1 MSEMD
6 EALVEFLIE
15 CQDNLLRMDLEL
27 LELEKS
33 TDPELVKSIFRVMH
47 TIKGSAGFLGLSKL
61 EKLTHAAENL
71 LSKIRDGSLAPNA
84 KITSALLASVD
95 GTRAILSSLESNQN
109 EGNSDSDSI
118 IKALVD
124 CATGT
129 APIVKE
135 KPAQT
140 SQTSPPSTAA
150 LEKPEQF
157 SPVELTAPVN
167 VELDE
172 ALKEFLIECQENLS
186 RMDIELLQLEKSS
199 DPELVKSIFRVMH
212 TIKGSAGFLG
222 LSKLEKL
229 THAAETL
236 LAKIRDGSLQPNAI
250 IISALL
256 SAIDGTRTILSSL
269 ESNLN
274 EGKSDSDNII
284 KTLNDCINP
293 KPSLIEPQVEK
304 PPVEIKLNPKPVI
317 SPTLVHT
324 KDRASSFSDAA
335 KPVTLQA
342 GSGTLVLEMPP
353 APISAPKEKTE
364 EIHKEIVS
372 ALSDSSVRIPVEIL
386 DKLMSLVSELVLS
399 RNQLLQCSTRLNDS
413 MLQVASRQFNL
424 VTSELQEA
432 LMKTRMQPISNVWNK
447 FPRMVREVAFKLGK
461 QINLQMQGADTELD
475 KTLIEA
481 IKDPLTHLV
490 RNSIDHGIESPEG
503 RARANKKPEGILLLR
518 AYHESGRV
526 NVVISDDGK
535 GIDLNRVKA
544 KALEKQLLSSDQL
557 AQMGD
562 NSLLQ
567 LIFLPGFS
575 TAEKVTSVSGRGV
588 GMDVVKN
595 NIEKIGGMIDIQS
608 EVNKGTTIHLR
619 IPLTLAIIKALTI
632 SAAGQSF
639 AIPQTHIIELLRLK
653 DDSKVGGIEYV
664 HETPVYR
671 FRGKLIPLIN
681 LSELLQVKS
690 LSDIKFHPN
699 HIVILQA
706 EDKQF
711 GLLVDSVKDTNE
723 IVVKPLPT
731 RLKGVG
737 CFAGVTIMGDGLVQ
751 LILDV
756 SGVARLGKALP
767 KIRDL
772 GIQDL
777 SKQDAIQEDKQLVGE
792 GLLLVS
798 PGGESQIAIPLE
810 QVVRLEE
817 FKESQLEKTSDMF
830 LVQYREGILPIYNL
844 GKILGIKNS
853 FDTQNITRKI
863 QVVVHKFEGKYV
875 GLAVE
880 KILDTVYESIKI
892 LGDSTKH
899 GIKKTGV
906 VSGKITEFVD
916 LDVLLALTVKKS
928 EVLS

>member
-6 EALVEFLIE
+6 EALAEFLIE
-15 CQDNLLRMDLEL
+15 CQENLSRMDLEL
-27 LELEKS
+27 LQLEKS

-71 LSKIRDGSLAPNA
+71 LSKIRDGSVKPTAL
-84 KITSALLASVD
+84 IT
-95 GTRAILSSLESNQN
+95 
-109 EGNSDSDSI
+109 
-118 IKALVD
+118 
-124 CATGT
+124 
-129 APIVKE
+129 
-135 KPAQT
+135 
-140 SQTSPPSTAA
+140 
-150 LEKPEQF
+150 
-157 SPVELTAPVN
+157 
-167 VELDE
+167 
-172 ALKEFLIECQENLS
+172 
-186 RMDIELLQLEKSS
+186 
-199 DPELVKSIFRVMH
+199 
-212 TIKGSAGFLG
+212 
-222 LSKLEKL
+222 
-229 THAAETL
+229 
-236 LAKIRDGSLQPNAI
+236 
-250 IISALL
+250 SALL
-256 SAIDGTRTILSSL
+256 SAIDGTRVILSSL
-269 ESNLN
+269 ETNQN
-274 EGKSDSDNII
+274 EGNSDSDTII
-284 KTLNDCINP
+284 KALNNCTQPNVIISDTIANTYTP
-293 KPSLIEPQVEK
+293 
-304 PPVEIKLNPKPVI
+304 EIKPAVAQ
-317 SPTLVHT
+317 TLVFP
-324 KDRASSFSDAA
+324 KDATSSFSEAA
-335 KPVTLQA
+335 TPVTETVKSA
-342 GSGTLVLEMPP
+342 TLVVEKSP
-353 APISAPKEKTE
+353 AVISAPKEKIE
-364 EIHKEIVS
+364 EPYREVAS
-372 ALSDSSVRIPVEIL
+372 ALSDSSVRIPVDIL
-386 DKLMSLVSELVLS
+386 DKLMSLASELVLS

-490 RNSIDHGIESPEG
+490 RNSIDHGIESPEV
-503 RARANKKPEGILLLR
+503 RSRANKKPEGTLLLR

-526 NVVISDDGK
+526 NIVISDDGK

-557 AQMGD
+557 SQMGD
-562 NSLLQ
+562 NSVLQ

-575 TAEKVTSVSGRGV
+575 TAEKITSVSGRGV

-619 IPLTLAIIKALTI
+619 IPLTLAIIKALSIT
-632 SAAGQSF
+632 AAGQSF
-639 AIPQTHIIELLRLK
+639 TIPQTHITELLRLK
-653 DDSKVGGIEYV
+653 DDIKIGGIEYV
-664 HETPVYR
+664 HETPVFR
-671 FRGKLIPLIN
+671 FRGKLIPLVN
-681 LSELLQVKS
+681 LAELLQ
-690 LSDIKFHPN
+690 IKGQSIIQAQPN

-706 EDKQF
+706 EDRQF
-711 GLLVDSVKDTNE
+711 GLLVDAVKDTNE
-723 IVVKPLPT
+723 IVVKPLPS

-756 SGVARLGKALP
+756 SGVARLGRVLP

-772 GIQDL
+772 SIKDL
-777 SKQDAIQEDKQLVGE
+777 AKQDEILADKQTAGE

-798 PGGESQIAIPLE
+798 AGAESQIAIALE

-817 FKESQLEKTSDMF
+817 FKESQLEKTSDMS
-830 LVQYREGILPIYNL
+830 LVQYREGIMPVYNL
-844 GKILGIKNS
+844 GNILGIKGGVVTV
-853 FDTQNITRKI
+853 DKARKI
-863 QVVVHKFEGKYV
+863 PVVVHNYGGKYV

-892 LGDSTKH
+892 NGESTGL

-916 LDVLLALTVKKS
+916 LGVLLASTVKKL

>member
-15 CQDNLLRMDLEL
+15 CQENLSRMDLEL

-71 LSKIRDGSLAPNA
+71 LSKIRDGSLQPTTA
-84 KITSALLASVD
+84 ITSALLAAID

-109 EGNSDSDSI
+109 EGNSDSEAI
-118 IKALVD
+118 IKTLND
-124 CATGT
+124 CTKPTPA
-129 APIVKE
+129 IVKE
-135 KPAQT
+135 API
-140 SQTSPPSTAA
+140 
-150 LEKPEQF
+150 
-157 SPVELTAPVN
+157 PVASSVN
-167 VELDE
+167 VEMDE

-186 RMDIELLQLEKSS
+186 RMDLELLQLEKST

-229 THAAETL
+229 THAAENL
-236 LAKIRDGSLQPNAI
+236 LSKIRDGSLQATTI
-250 IISALL
+250 ITSALL
-256 SAIDGTRTILSSL
+256 AAIDGTRAILSSL
-269 ESNLN
+269 ESNQN
-274 EGKSDSDNII
+274 EGNSDSEAII
-284 KTLNDCINP
+284 KALNDCTKAPASVGNA
-293 KPSLIEPQVEK
+293 
-304 PPVEIKLNPKPVI
+304 PVAKTPAPEIKPNPAPVI
-317 SPTLVHT
+317 APTLVFPNPAPVIAPT
-324 KDRASSFSDAA
+324 MVFPRDAGTSFSDAV
-335 KPVTLQA
+335 KPATPLTSVI
-342 GSGTLVLEMPP
+342 EK
-353 APISAPKEKTE
+353 APDTVSVIKEKIE
-364 EIHKEIVS
+364 EPHREVAS
-372 ALSDSSVRIPVEIL
+372 ALSDSSVRIPVDVL
-386 DKLMSLVSELVLS
+386 DKLMSLASELVLS

-413 MLQVASRQFNL
+413 LLQVASRQFNL

-461 QINLQMQGADTELD
+461 QINLQMQGAETELD

-503 RARANKKPEGILLLR
+503 RARANKKPEGTLLLR

-557 AQMGD
+557 SQMGD
-562 NSLLQ
+562 NSVLQ

-575 TAEKVTSVSGRGV
+575 TAEKITSVSGRGV

-608 EVNKGTTIHLR
+608 ELNKGTTIHLR
-619 IPLTLAIIKALTI
+619 IPLTLAIIKALSIT
-632 SAAGQSF
+632 AAGQSF
-639 AIPQTHIIELLRLK
+639 TIPQTHITELLRIK
-653 DDSKVGGIEYV
+653 DDSKIGGIEYV
-664 HETPVYR
+664 HETPVFR

-681 LSELLQVKS
+681 LAELLQIKGKS
-690 LSDIKFHPN
+690 ETQSKPN
-699 HIVILQA
+699 HLVILQA
-706 EDKQF
+706 EDRQF

-723 IVVKPLPT
+723 IVVKPLPS

-756 SGVARLGKALP
+756 SGVARLGRVLP

-772 GIQDL
+772 GIKDL
-777 SKQDAIQEDKQLVGE
+777 SAQDEIKADNQSAGE

-798 PGGESQIAIPLE
+798 AGGESQIAIPLE

-817 FKESQLEKTSDMF
+817 FRPHQLEKTGEMH
-830 LVQYREGILPIYNL
+830 LVQYREGIMPIYNL
-844 GKILGIKNS
+844 GNILGIKGGVEIQ
-853 FDTQNITRKI
+853 DKTRKI
-863 QVVVHKFEGKYV
+863 QVVVHNYAGKYV

-892 LGDSTKH
+892 NGESTGQ

-916 LDVLLALTVKKS
+916 LGVLLALTVKKS
-928 EVLS
+928 EVVS

>member
-1 MSEMD
+1 MD
-6 EALVEFLIE
+6 EALKEFLIE
-15 CQDNLLRMDLEL
+15 CQENLSRMDLEL

-71 LSKIRDGSLAPNA
+71 LSKIRDGSLQPTAL
-84 KITSALLASVD
+84 ITSALLAAID

-109 EGNSDSDSI
+109 EGNSDSEAI
-118 IKALVD
+118 IKALND
-124 CATGT
+124 CTK
-129 APIVKE
+129 APAVSVGNAPAAKTPAPEI
-135 KPAQT
+135 KPN
-140 SQTSPPSTAA
+140 P
-150 LEKPEQF
+150 
-157 SPVELTAPVN
+157 APVIAPTM
-167 VELDE
+167 VFPRD
-172 ALKEFLIECQENLS
+172 
-186 RMDIELLQLEKSS
+186 
-199 DPELVKSIFRVMH
+199 
-212 TIKGSAGFLG
+212 AG
-222 LSKLEKL
+222 
-229 THAAETL
+229 T
-236 LAKIRDGSLQPNAI
+236 
-250 IISALL
+250 
-256 SAIDGTRTILSSL
+256 
-269 ESNLN
+269 
-274 EGKSDSDNII
+274 
-284 KTLNDCINP
+284 
-293 KPSLIEPQVEK
+293 
-304 PPVEIKLNPKPVI
+304 
-317 SPTLVHT
+317 
-324 KDRASSFSDAA
+324 SFSDAL
-335 KPVTLQA
+335 KPVTLVMEKA
-342 GSGTLVLEMPP
+342 PDTVSTLKDK
-353 APISAPKEKTE
+353 IE
-364 EIHKEIVS
+364 EPQRETAS
-372 ALSDSSVRIPVEIL
+372 ALSDSSVRIPVDVL
-386 DKLMSLVSELVLS
+386 DKLMSLASELVLS

-413 MLQVASRQFNL
+413 LLQVASRQFNL

-461 QINLQMQGADTELD
+461 QINLQMQGAETELD

-490 RNSIDHGIESPEG
+490 RNSIDHGIESPDG
-503 RARANKKPEGILLLR
+503 RARANKKPEGTLLLR

-557 AQMGD
+557 SQMGD
-562 NSLLQ
+562 NSVLQ

-575 TAEKVTSVSGRGV
+575 TAEKITSVSGRGV

-619 IPLTLAIIKALTI
+619 IPLTLAIIKALSIT
-632 SAAGQSF
+632 AAGQSF
-639 AIPQTHIIELLRLK
+639 TIPQTHITELLRIK
-653 DDSKVGGIEYV
+653 DDSKIGGIEFV
-664 HETPVYR
+664 HETPVFR

-681 LSELLQVKS
+681 LAELLQIKGKS
-690 LSDIKFHPN
+690 ETQSQPN
-699 HIVILQA
+699 HLVILQA
-706 EDKQF
+706 EDRQF

-723 IVVKPLPT
+723 IVVKPIPS

-756 SGVARLGKALP
+756 SGVARLGRVLP

-772 GIQDL
+772 GIKDL
-777 SKQDAIQEDKQLVGE
+777 STQDEIQVDKQTAGE

-798 PGGESQIAIPLE
+798 AGGESQIAISLE

-817 FKESQLEKTSDMF
+817 FRPQQLEKTGEMH
-830 LVQYREGILPIYNL
+830 LVQYREGIMPVYNL
-844 GKILGIKNS
+844 GNILGIKGGVEIQDKN
-853 FDTQNITRKI
+853 RKI
-863 QVVVHKFEGKYV
+863 QVVVHNYAGKYV
-875 GLAVE
+875 GLVVE

-892 LGDSTKH
+892 NGDSTGQ

-916 LDVLLALTVKKS
+916 LGLLLAQTVKKS
-928 EVLS
+928 EVVS

>member
-15 CQDNLLRMDLEL
+15 CQENLSRMDLEL

-71 LSKIRDGSLAPNA
+71 LSKIRDGSLQPTTA
-84 KITSALLASVD
+84 ITSALLAAID

-109 EGNSDSDSI
+109 EGSSDSEAI
-118 IKALVD
+118 IKTLND
-124 CATGT
+124 CTKPTPA
-129 APIVKE
+129 IVKE
-135 KPAQT
+135 API
-140 SQTSPPSTAA
+140 
-150 LEKPEQF
+150 
-157 SPVELTAPVN
+157 PVASSVN
-167 VELDE
+167 VEMDE

-186 RMDIELLQLEKSS
+186 RMDLELLQLEKST

-229 THAAETL
+229 THAAENL
-236 LAKIRDGSLQPNAI
+236 LSKIRDGSLQATTI
-250 IISALL
+250 ITSALL
-256 SAIDGTRTILSSL
+256 AAIDGTRAILSSL
-269 ESNLN
+269 ESNQN
-274 EGKSDSDNII
+274 EGNSDSEAII
-284 KTLNDCINP
+284 KALNDCT
-293 KPSLIEPQVEK
+293 KA
-304 PPVEIKLNPKPVI
+304 PVSVGNAPAAKAPAPEIKPNPAPVIAPTMVFPNPAPVIAPTMVFPRDAGSSFLDAVKPVPSTAI
-317 SPTLVHT
+317 PATLVIE
-324 KDRASSFSDAA
+324 K
-335 KPVTLQA
+335 
-342 GSGTLVLEMPP
+342 
-353 APISAPKEKTE
+353 APDTVSVMKEKIE
-364 EIHKEIVS
+364 EPHREVAS
-372 ALSDSSVRIPVEIL
+372 ALSDSSVRIPVDVL
-386 DKLMSLVSELVLS
+386 DKLMSLASELVLS

-413 MLQVASRQFNL
+413 LLQVASRQFNL

-461 QINLQMQGADTELD
+461 QINLQMQGAETELD

-503 RARANKKPEGILLLR
+503 RARANKKPEGTLLLR

-557 AQMGD
+557 SQMGD
-562 NSLLQ
+562 NSVLQ

-575 TAEKVTSVSGRGV
+575 TAEKITSVSGRGV

-608 EVNKGTTIHLR
+608 ELNKGTTIHLR
-619 IPLTLAIIKALTI
+619 IPLTLAIIKALSIT
-632 SAAGQSF
+632 AAGQSF
-639 AIPQTHIIELLRLK
+639 TIPQTHITELLRVK
-653 DDSKVGGIEYV
+653 DDSKIGGIEYV
-664 HETPVYR
+664 HETPVFR

-681 LSELLQVKS
+681 LAELLQIKGKS
-690 LSDIKFHPN
+690 ETQSKPN
-699 HIVILQA
+699 HLVILQA
-706 EDKQF
+706 EDRQF

-723 IVVKPLPT
+723 IVVKPLPS

-756 SGVARLGKALP
+756 SGVARLGRVLP

-772 GIQDL
+772 GIKDL
-777 SKQDAIQEDKQLVGE
+777 SAQDEIKADNQSAGE

-798 PGGESQIAIPLE
+798 AGGESQIAIPLE

-817 FKESQLEKTSDMF
+817 FRPHQLEKTGEMH
-830 LVQYREGILPIYNL
+830 LVQYREGIMPIYNL
-844 GKILGIKNS
+844 GNILGIKGGVEIQ
-853 FDTQNITRKI
+853 DKTRKI
-863 QVVVHKFEGKYV
+863 QVVVHNYAGKYV

-892 LGDSTKH
+892 NGESTGQ

-916 LDVLLALTVKKS
+916 LGVLLALTVKKS
-928 EVLS
+928 EVVS

>member
-15 CQDNLLRMDLEL
+15 CQENLSRMDLEL

-71 LSKIRDGSLAPNA
+71 LSKIRDGSLQPTTA
-84 KITSALLASVD
+84 ITSALLAAID

-109 EGNSDSDSI
+109 EGNSDSEAI
-118 IKALVD
+118 IKTLND
-124 CATGT
+124 CTKPTPA
-129 APIVKE
+129 IVKE
-135 KPAQT
+135 API
-140 SQTSPPSTAA
+140 
-150 LEKPEQF
+150 
-157 SPVELTAPVN
+157 PVASSVN
-167 VELDE
+167 VEMDE

-186 RMDIELLQLEKSS
+186 RMDLELLELEKST

-229 THAAETL
+229 THAAENL
-236 LAKIRDGSLQPNAI
+236 LSKIRDGSLQPTTI
-250 IISALL
+250 ITSVLL
-256 SAIDGTRTILSSL
+256 AAIDGTRAILSSL
-269 ESNLN
+269 ESNQN
-274 EGKSDSDNII
+274 EGNSDSEAII
-284 KTLNDCINP
+284 KALNDCTKAPASVGNA
-293 KPSLIEPQVEK
+293 
-304 PPVEIKLNPKPVI
+304 PVAKTPAPEIKPNPAPVI
-317 SPTLVHT
+317 APTLVFPNPAPVIAPT
-324 KDRASSFSDAA
+324 MVFPRDAGTSFSDAV
-335 KPVTLQA
+335 KPVPSTA
-342 GSGTLVLEMPP
+342 IPATLVIEK
-353 APISAPKEKTE
+353 APDTVSVMKEKIE
-364 EIHKEIVS
+364 EPHREVAS
-372 ALSDSSVRIPVEIL
+372 ALSDSSVRIPVDVL
-386 DKLMSLVSELVLS
+386 DKLMSLASELVLS

-413 MLQVASRQFNL
+413 LLQVASRQFNL

-461 QINLQMQGADTELD
+461 QINLQMQGAETELD

-503 RARANKKPEGILLLR
+503 RARANKKPEGTLLLR

-557 AQMGD
+557 SQMGD
-562 NSLLQ
+562 NSVLQ

-575 TAEKVTSVSGRGV
+575 TAEKITSVSGRGV

-608 EVNKGTTIHLR
+608 ELNKGTTIHLR
-619 IPLTLAIIKALTI
+619 IPLTLAIIKALSIT
-632 SAAGQSF
+632 AAGQSF
-639 AIPQTHIIELLRLK
+639 TIPQTHITELLRVK
-653 DDSKVGGIEYV
+653 DDSKIGGIEYV
-664 HETPVYR
+664 HETPVFR

-681 LSELLQVKS
+681 LAELLQIKGKS
-690 LSDIKFHPN
+690 ETQSKPN
-699 HIVILQA
+699 HLVILQA
-706 EDKQF
+706 EDRQF

-723 IVVKPLPT
+723 IVVKPLPS

-756 SGVARLGKALP
+756 SGVARLGRVLP

-772 GIQDL
+772 GIKDL
-777 SKQDAIQEDKQLVGE
+777 SAQDEIKADNQSAGE

-798 PGGESQIAIPLE
+798 AGGESQIAIPLE

-817 FKESQLEKTSDMF
+817 FRPYQLEKTGEMH
-830 LVQYREGILPIYNL
+830 LVQYREGIMPIYNL
-844 GKILGIKNS
+844 GNILGIKGGVEIQ
-853 FDTQNITRKI
+853 DKTRKI
-863 QVVVHKFEGKYV
+863 QVVVHNYAGKYV

-892 LGDSTKH
+892 NGESTGQ

-916 LDVLLALTVKKS
+916 LGVLLALTVKKS
-928 EVLS
+928 EVVS

>member
-15 CQDNLLRMDLEL
+15 CQENLSRMDLEL

-71 LSKIRDGSLAPNA
+71 LSKIRDGSLQPTTA
-84 KITSALLASVD
+84 ITSALLAAID

-109 EGNSDSDSI
+109 EGNSDSESI
-118 IKALVD
+118 IKALND
-124 CATGT
+124 CTKAPASVGNSPAKE
-129 APIVKE
+129 API
-135 KPAQT
+135 
-140 SQTSPPSTAA
+140 
-150 LEKPEQF
+150 
-157 SPVELTAPVN
+157 PVASSAN
-167 VELDE
+167 VEMDE

-186 RMDIELLQLEKSS
+186 RMDLELLQLEKST

-212 TIKGSAGFLG
+212 TIKGSSGFLG

-229 THAAETL
+229 THAAENL
-236 LAKIRDGSLQPNAI
+236 LSKIREGSLQPTTAI
-250 IISALL
+250 TSSLL
-256 SAIDGTRTILSSL
+256 AAIDGTRAILSSL
-269 ESNLN
+269 ESNQN
-274 EGKSDSDNII
+274 EGNSDSEAII
-284 KTLNDCINP
+284 KTLNDCT
-293 KPSLIEPQVEK
+293 K
-304 PPVEIKLNPKPVI
+304 PPSSVGNAPVAKTPAPEIKPNPAPVI
-317 SPTLVHT
+317 APTMMFPNPAPVIAPT
-324 KDRASSFSDAA
+324 MVFPRDAGNSFSDAV
-335 KPVTLQA
+335 KPVTL
-342 GSGTLVLEMPP
+342 VMEK
-353 APISAPKEKTE
+353 APDTVSALKEKIE
-364 EIHKEIVS
+364 EPQRETAS
-372 ALSDSSVRIPVEIL
+372 ALSDSSVRIPVDIL
-386 DKLMSLVSELVLS
+386 DKLMSLASELVLS

-413 MLQVASRQFNL
+413 LLQVASRQFNL

-461 QINLQMQGADTELD
+461 QINLQMQGAETELD

-503 RARANKKPEGILLLR
+503 RARANKKPEGTLLLR

-557 AQMGD
+557 SQMGD
-562 NSLLQ
+562 NSVLQ

-575 TAEKVTSVSGRGV
+575 TAEKITSVSGRGV

-619 IPLTLAIIKALTI
+619 IPLTLAIIKALSIT
-632 SAAGQSF
+632 AAGQSF
-639 AIPQTHIIELLRLK
+639 TIPQTHITELLRIK
-653 DDSKVGGIEYV
+653 DDSKIGGIEFV
-664 HETPVYR
+664 HETPVFR

-681 LSELLQVKS
+681 LAELLQIKGKS
-690 LSDIKFHPN
+690 ETQSQPN
-699 HIVILQA
+699 HLVILQA
-706 EDKQF
+706 EDRQF

-723 IVVKPLPT
+723 IVVKPLPS
-731 RLKGVG
+731 RLKSVG

-756 SGVARLGKALP
+756 SGVARLGRVLP

-772 GIQDL
+772 GIKDL
-777 SKQDAIQEDKQLVGE
+777 SAEDEIQADKQTAGE

-798 PGGESQIAIPLE
+798 AGGESQIAISLE

-817 FKESQLEKTSDMF
+817 FRPHQLEKTGEMH
-830 LVQYREGILPIYNL
+830 LVQYREGIMPIYNL
-844 GKILGIKNS
+844 GNILGIKVGVE
-853 FDTQNITRKI
+853 TRDKTKKI
-863 QVVVHKFEGKYV
+863 QVVVHKYAGKYV

-892 LGDSTKH
+892 NGDSTGQ

-906 VSGKITEFVD
+906 VSEKITEFVD
-916 LDVLLALTVKKS
+916 LGVLLALTVKKL
-928 EVLS
+928 EVVS